1 MFFFPF
7 FPTPLFFLS
16 KQRSRE
22 QFGGERERKKERQ
35 YERERVAK
43 IIIAIIDIERD
54 KFAARR
60 KRPVGG
66 SVCVCRRGG
75 GAGSGNGEG
84 LAGVEGKKYRP
95 PPPESQLPPLPQPN
109 RFFSKA
115 KKLQVRLCCLPPCI
129 LSTFLH
135 SLCSPATGGLETAL
149 YALPREEGHLRA
161 RERLQ
166 KRERERERISQ
177 CRRRCLPP
185 TRTAK
190 LK

>member
-54 KFAARR
+54 KYAARR

-75 GAGSGNGEG
+75 GRGRATERGWQGSREKNI
-84 LAGVEGKKYRP
+84 A

-166 KRERERERISQ
+166 KRERESGFLNAVAAA
-177 CRRRCLPP
+177 CRQLGQQN
-185 TRTAK
+185 
-190 LK
+190 